1 MANNVC
7 NNNFGG
13 RNLTLLTDLYQFTMM
28 QGYFLQNRTE
38 EVVFNAFYRKNPE
51 NGGYVVFAGLESVI
65 EYVKNLKFSD
75 DDIDYLRS
83 KGIFKEEFLNFLKD
97 FKFNGTIECV
107 PEGTVIFPNEPFIK
121 VKAPLVTAQF
131 VETAIL
137 NLVNFQSLIATKASR
152 VCYAAGSDSVMEFG
166 LRRAQGPDAGV
177 FGARAA
183 VIGGCSS
190 TSNVYAGQLYGIN
203 IAGTMAHSWIMSF
216 DSEYDAFM
224 TYANTYD
231 DNVILLVDT
240 YDIIKGTETAIEV
253 FKVLRNEGRLPEH
266 YGVRIDS
273 GDLAFFSNEIDDM
286 FKAAGFDNYTICA
299 SNDLD
304 ERLIT
309 SLKLQGA
316 KINSWGVGTKL
327 ITSYDE
333 AALGGVYKLAN
344 IKKDGVDIPKIKL
357 SEDEIKVTNP
367 GEKTI
372 YRLIDT
378 KTNMFLADIIA
389 LEGEVINNDSD
400 LTIYDPYFPR
410 KRKTLK
416 AGTFKVENIMNKI
429 FENGKC
435 VYDLPKL
442 PQVIARCKEQL
453 SSLWPEIRRFD
464 NPHIYYVD
472 LSDKLYDLKKKMIK
486 NNGKKG

>member
-1 MANNVC
+1 MTNNVC

-13 RNLTLLTDLYQFTMM
+13 RNLSLLTDRYQFTMM

-38 EVVFNAFYRKNPE
+38 EAVFNVFYRKNPE
-51 NGGYVVFAGLESVI
+51 NGGYVIFSGLESVI
-65 EYVKNLKFSD
+65 EYIQNLKFED
-75 DDIDYLRS
+75 DDIAYLRS
-83 KGIFKEEFLNFLKD
+83 KGFKEEFLSFLKNY
-97 FKFNGTIECV
+97 KFDGTIECV
-107 PEGTVIFPNEPFIK
+107 PEGTVVFPNEPFIK
-121 VKAPLVTAQF
+121 VKAPLITAQF
-131 VETAIL
+131 IETAML

-166 LRRAQGPDAGV
+166 LRRAQGVDAGV
-177 FGARAA
+177 LGARAA
-183 VIGGCSS
+183 VIGGCSA
-190 TSNVYAGQLYGIN
+190 TSNEYAGKLYGIN
-203 IAGTMAHSWIMSF
+203 VAGTMAHSWVMSF
-216 DSEYDAFM
+216 DTEYNAFM
-224 TYANTYD
+224 TYANIYN

-253 FKVLRNEGRLPEH
+253 FKVLKNEGRLPEH

-273 GDLAFFSNEIDDM
+273 GDLNYFSKRIDDM
-286 FKAAGFDNYTICA
+286 FRAEGFNNFTICA

-372 YRLIDT
+372 YRLVDT

-389 LEGEVINNDSD
+389 LEGEEITATSD

-416 AGTFKVENIMNKI
+416 AGTFKVVNIMHKI

-435 VYDLPKL
+435 VYDVPEL

-453 SSLWPEIRRFD
+453 DSLWPEIRRFD
-464 NPHIYYVD
+464 NPHVYYVD
-472 LSDKLYDLKKKMIK
+472 LSDKLYDLKKKLII
-486 NNGKKG
+486 NNGKKD